1 MNRLKFLLHSASF
14 GLLMW
19 LAWTPKPF
27 VPLLFIAFIPL
38 LFIEENLTKKYTH
51 TGAKIF
57 GWAYLSFL
65 FWNVL
70 TTWWVGNTYTGEGD
84 YSGLLAG
91 LFVNSANSLLMCI
104 PFMLFHFTKKRLGD
118 VAGYISL
125 PSFWLAFEYFHFQ
138 WELSWP
144 WLTIGFGLSQYPVL
158 FQWYEYT
165 GVLGGSLWII
175 TVNILLFRY
184 FLSVENQLRLNI
196 KNKIIICAL
205 VILIP
210 VTLSYFI
217 GTKYAHHSSDRTK
230 YKEIVVV
237 QPNIDPYNI
246 KFDFTTLDNQLKT
259 LLQLSAPKVGSA
271 TDYLVWPETAIPQ
284 GIWINEIDSNESII
298 EVRDFLKK
306 YPRLKLVTGIS
317 AYQQYI
323 SAETPTARYFSRGEC
338 CYDAFNSAIQLDSTN
353 RIQIYHKSK
362 LVPGVERMPYP
373 GVLKFLER
381 FALDM
386 GGITGSLGT
395 QEHRTV
401 FFSDDSVGIAPVICY
416 ESIYGGYCGEYVRK
430 GADYFFIMT
439 NDGWWGNTAGH
450 LQHLHYASVLAVEMR
465 RCIARSANTGTSCF
479 IDEQGNISDETQWW
493 TPTVIK
499 KRMPVNSQMTFYS
512 NHGDYL
518 GVMAYIV
525 AVILLI
531 WMMTKKILRK

>member
-1 MNRLKFLLHSASF
+1 MSRLKLFLLSASF

-27 VPLLFIAFIPL
+27 APLLLIAFIPL
-38 LFIEENLTKKYTH
+38 LIIEETLTKKYTNA
-51 TGAKIF
+51 GAKIF

-70 TTWWVGNTYTGEGD
+70 TTWWVGNTYTGEDD
-84 YSGLLAG
+84 YSSLIAG
-91 LFVNSANSLLMCI
+91 LFANSANPLLMCI
-104 PFMLFHFTKKRLGD
+104 PFMLFHFTKKKLGT
-118 VAGYISL
+118 VAGYVSL
-125 PSFWLAFEYFHFQ
+125 PAYWLAFEYFHLQ

-144 WLTIGFGLSQYPVL
+144 WLTLGFGLSQYPML

-165 GVLGGSLWII
+165 GVLGGSLWILA
-175 TVNILLFRY
+175 VNIFLFRY
-184 FLSVENQLRLNI
+184 FFAEKHQGE
-196 KNKIIICAL
+196 KNLKKKIIVSISVVFVPVAL
-205 VILIP
+205 SFFMETTYIADK
-210 VTLSYFI
+210 TES
-217 GTKYAHHSSDRTK
+217 
-230 YKEIVVV
+230 KEIVVV
-237 QPNIDPYNI
+237 QPNIDPYNE
-246 KFDFTTLDNQLKT
+246 KFDFTTLDNQLNT
-259 LLQLSAPKVGSA
+259 LLQLSASKVDSA

-284 GIWINEIDSNESII
+284 GIWLSEIDSNKSIV

-317 AYQQYI
+317 AYQHYE
-323 SAETPTARYFSRGEC
+323 SAETPTARHFSGGEC

-386 GGITGSLGT
+386 GGINGSLGT
-395 QEHRTV
+395 QKHRTV

-416 ESIYGGYCGEYVRK
+416 ESVYGDYCGEYVRN

-479 IDEQGNISDETQWW
+479 IDERGNISNETQWW
-493 TPTVIK
+493 IPDVIK
-499 KRMPVNSQMTFYS
+499 RRMPVNTQMTFYS
-512 NHGDYL
+512 RHGDYL
-518 GVMAYIV
+518 GVMAYMV
-525 AVILLI
+525 SAILLI
-531 WMMTKKILRK
+531 WMMIKKIIRK